1 MSKKSHFELVKYEPH
16 KINFEELIF
25 IFTLASILGF
35 IVETIYVY
43 LVCGNIVKRGVLI
56 GPYCPIY
63 GFGAIILYLSFFEV
77 RREKQNIPLIF
88 IISSLLM
95 GSFELMCGLGF
106 KYFLNIEMWNYAGK
120 FLNIL
125 NYTTVPILIS
135 WGILGTIYV
144 FFVHPLHYSMCI
156 HWQPSSFLW
165 RKNLCHQQRTIVWMS
180 IRMSH
185 QRSPCLVCS
194 MEPYESMIIHIKNYI
209 PAKQ

>member
-35 IVETIYVY
+35 IVETIYIY

-144 FFVHPLHYSMCI
+144 FFVHPLIIRIVSLFPKRIMKRISLIIVCI
-156 HWQPSSFLW
+156 LICDIMISTRRIFLSP
-165 RKNLCHQQRTIVWMS
+165 KILEDLVHPENIEKTI
-180 IRMSH
+180 
-185 QRSPCLVCS
+185 
-194 MEPYESMIIHIKNYI
+194 
-209 PAKQ
+209 